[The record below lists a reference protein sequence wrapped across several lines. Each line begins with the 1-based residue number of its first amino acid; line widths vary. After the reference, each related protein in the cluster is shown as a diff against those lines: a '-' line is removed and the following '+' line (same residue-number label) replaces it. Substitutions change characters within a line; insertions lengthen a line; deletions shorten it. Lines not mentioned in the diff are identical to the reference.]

1 MYVEEALK
9 TCYPFKN
16 VLAKKKLGIKE
27 YILYFINNFQR
38 IGKRNREIFMVKGIV
53 IEEHGG
59 PEVMRW
65 GNVNLE
71 KMGPNDVLIEQSVVG
86 LNYIDIYHRSGSYP
100 LPLPSGIGM
109 EAVGKI
115 LDMGEMV
122 KNFQLGDR
130 VGYVMGQ
137 PGSYA
142 EQRIYHSERLIK
154 IPANISDENAAAMLL
169 KGLTV
174 SYLINRTYQVK
185 INDTVLF
192 HAIAGGVG
200 LLACQWLKQMG
211 VTVIGTVSNGEK
223 AEIAKKF
230 GCDHII
236 NYNEQDFSTSVLEI
250 TEGKG
255 VPIVYDGVGK
265 DTFEGSLKCLS
276 DFGVLASFGA
286 ASGTPPPCPISLLA
300 PKSLYLTRPGLGPH
314 TATKELTEGIASP
327 LFKAIENGL
336 SIPINQHYQL
346 KDAAKAHQDL
356 AARKTIGCSILK
368 V

>member
-1 MYVEEALK
+1 
-9 TCYPFKN
+9 
-16 VLAKKKLGIKE
+16 
-27 YILYFINNFQR
+27 
-38 IGKRNREIFMVKGIV
+38 MVKGI
-53 IEEHGG
+53 IINEHGG

-65 GNVNLE
+65 ENMRLE

-86 LNYIDIYHRSGSYP
+86 LNFIDIYHRSGSYP
-100 LPLPSGIGM
+100 LSLPTGIGM

-115 LDMGEMV
+115 VDLGEKV
-122 KNFQLGDR
+122 QNFKLGDR

-137 PGSYA
+137 PGSYV
-142 EQRIYHSERLIK
+142 EKRTFPSERLIK
-154 IPANISDENAAAMLL
+154 LPENISDETAAAMLL

-185 INDTVLF
+185 AEDTVLF

-211 VTVIGTVSNGEK
+211 VTVIGTVSNQEK
-223 AEIAKKF
+223 AEVAKKF

-236 NYNEQDFSTSVLEI
+236 NYKEQDFSTSVLEI

-255 VPIVYDGVGK
+255 VPVVYDGVGK
-265 DTFEGSLKCLS
+265 DTFESSLKCLS
-276 DFGVLASFGA
+276 DFGILASFGA
-286 ASGTPPPCPISLLA
+286 ASGTPPACPISLLA

-314 TATKELTEGIASP
+314 TASRKLIEGIASP
-327 LFKAIENGL
+327 LFQAIKNGL
-336 SIPINQHYQL
+336 SIPIHQYYEL
-346 KDAAKAHQDL
+346 KDASKAHEDL
-356 AARKTIGCSILK
+356 AARKTIGCSVLK

>member
-1 MYVEEALK
+1 
-9 TCYPFKN
+9 
-16 VLAKKKLGIKE
+16 
-27 YILYFINNFQR
+27 
-38 IGKRNREIFMVKGIV
+38 MVKGI
-53 IEEHGG
+53 IINEHGG

-65 GNVNLE
+65 GNISLE
-71 KMGPNDVLIEQSVVG
+71 EMGPNDVHIEQSVVG
-86 LNYIDIYHRSGSYP
+86 LNFIDIYHRSGSYP
-100 LPLPSGIGM
+100 LALPTGIGM

-115 LDMGEMV
+115 IDLGQNV
-122 KNFQLGDR
+122 QNFKLGDR

-137 PGSYA
+137 PGSYV
-142 EQRIYHSERLIK
+142 EQRTFPSERLIK
-154 IPANISDENAAAMLL
+154 LPENISDETAAGMLL

-185 INDTVLF
+185 TEDTVLF

-211 VTVIGTVSNGEK
+211 VTVIGTVSNQEK

-236 NYNEQDFSTSVLEI
+236 NYKEQDFSTGVLEI
-250 TEGKG
+250 TDGKG
-255 VPIVYDGVGK
+255 VPVVYDGVGK
-265 DTFEGSLKCLS
+265 DTFERSLKCLS
-276 DFGVLASFGA
+276 DFGILASFGA

-314 TATKELTEGIASP
+314 TANRKLIEGIASP
-327 LFKAIENGL
+327 LFQAIENGL

-346 KDAAKAHQDL
+346 KDAAKAHEDL
-356 AARKTIGCSILK
+356 AARRTIGCSVLK

>member
-1 MYVEEALK
+1 
-9 TCYPFKN
+9 
-16 VLAKKKLGIKE
+16 
-27 YILYFINNFQR
+27 
-38 IGKRNREIFMVKGIV
+38 MVKGI
-53 IEEHGG
+53 IINEHGG

-65 GNVNLE
+65 GNMSLE

-86 LNYIDIYHRSGSYP
+86 LNFIDIYHRSGSYP
-100 LPLPSGIGM
+100 LPLPTGIGM

-115 LDMGEMV
+115 LDLGENV
-122 KNFQLGDR
+122 QNFKLGDR

-137 PGSYA
+137 PGSYV
-142 EQRIYHSERLIK
+142 EQRTFPSERLIK
-154 IPANISDENAAAMLL
+154 LPENISDETAAAMLL

-185 INDTVLF
+185 TEDTVLF

-211 VTVIGTVSNGEK
+211 VTVIGTVSSQEK
-223 AEIAKKF
+223 AEVAKKF

-236 NYNEQDFSTSVLEI
+236 NYKEKDFSTSVLEI

-255 VPIVYDGVGK
+255 VPVVYDGVGK
-265 DTFEGSLKCLS
+265 DTFESSLKCLS
-276 DFGVLASFGA
+276 DFGILASFGA
-286 ASGTPPPCPISLLA
+286 ASGTPAPCPISLLA

-314 TATKELTEGIASP
+314 TANKKLIEEIVLP
-327 LFKAIENGL
+327 LFRAMENGL
-336 SIPINQHYQL
+336 SIPIHQHYQL
-346 KDAAKAHQDL
+346 KDAAKAHEDL
-356 AARKTIGCSILK
+356 AARKTIGCSVLK